1 MESKLEVFYS
11 DDSNEKI
18 SFLQQAF
25 SELFFAFQNN
35 KAPVIDLVLFKA
47 LNRVLND
54 DYKKNPDLVMYS
66 LKNIHLITKNVSIQK
81 KLELI

>member
-1 MESKLEVFYS
+1 MENKLEVFYS
-11 DDSNEKI
+11 DDTNEKI

-66 LKNIHLITKNVSIQK
+66 LKNIHLISKNVSI
-81 KLELI
+81 